1 MKTKNELEHRLD
13 KLAPIESSK
22 DLNETYRMRVKDLY
36 DNKAELIK
44 DPNYQQV
51 FDTNYGIY
59 WTTLRGRENEYGHK
73 VIDMYKNKELKGLG
87 CVL

>member
-1 MKTKNELEHRLD
+1 MKTKNKLELRLE
-13 KLAPIESSK
+13 KLAPIKTSK
-22 DLNETYRMRVKDLY
+22 DINETYRVRVKDLY
-36 DNKAELIK
+36 DNKTELIK

-59 WTTLRGRENEYGHK
+59 WATLKGRENEYFTK

-87 CVL
+87 SVL